1 MDFARFIGHGE
12 WLFFTKEYDIV
23 NMIILFKNF
32 LVGYDGVYMCL
43 INWYY
48 FVICNQVL
56 SSMLYIYISNKKQ
69 EDLQVDWH
77 GTWYAKVW

>member
-23 NMIILFKNF
+23 SMVILFKNF

-43 INWYY
+43 IN
-48 FVICNQVL
+48 
-56 SSMLYIYISNKKQ
+56 
-69 EDLQVDWH
+69 
-77 GTWYAKVW
+77 